1 MPSKTKPSKGKQLK
15 AKTATKTKIVALPAV
30 SKKRKGPGGPQT
42 NQELKK
48 FPQPPELRF
57 ARVDQETIAKK
68 KQLAPASKT
77 KPMQKGPLV
86 RNTMKKVSAKSQNLP
101 GNSGPVPGNKG
112 AGSALKTSAINM
124 AAANEAQK
132 QKEVFEKAIKLFN
145 SRNFAEA
152 LKLFEV
158 AVTGPSIEVAHVAR
172 LHVKMC
178 GQRIQKSA
186 IPLNTP
192 DDRYNFAISLINQ
205 RTNLDEAEKHLKAAV
220 QAKDAVDHFHYAL
233 ALCLGLK
240 GDFNGSSYHLGRAI
254 ALVPNNRSIARNDPD
269 FKEILQAPQLRDVMS
284 VPKAT

>member
-1 MPSKTKPSKGKQLK
+1 MPSKTKPFKGKPLK
-15 AKTATKTKIVALPAV
+15 SKIAATKKVALPAV
-30 SKKRKGPGGPQT
+30 SKKVVARK
-42 NQELKK
+42 K
-48 FPQPPELRF
+48 PPALS
-57 ARVDQETIAKK
+57 
-68 KQLAPASKT
+68 SKP
-77 KPMQKGPLV
+77 KPIQKGPLV
-86 RNTMKKVSAKSQNLP
+86 RNTMKKASAKAQNLRMKSRP
-101 GNSGPVPGNKG
+101 IPAKKS
-112 AGSALKTSAINM
+112 AASALKTSAINM
-124 AAANEAQK
+124 AAANETQK

-145 SRNFAEA
+145 SRNFSEA
-152 LKLFEV
+152 LKLFEI

-186 IPLNTP
+186 IPLDTP

-205 RTNLDEAEKHLKAAV
+205 RSNLDEAEKHLKAAV
-220 QAKDAVDHFHYAL
+220 HAKDATDHFHYAL

-269 FKEILQAPQLRDVMS
+269 FKEILLAPQLRDVMS

>member
-1 MPSKTKPSKGKQLK
+1 MPSKTKSSKGNQPKSKNAANTKK
-15 AKTATKTKIVALPAV
+15 AAAPAV
-30 SKKRKGPGGPQT
+30 SKKI
-42 NQELKK
+42 
-48 FPQPPELRF
+48 
-57 ARVDQETIAKK
+57 VAKK
-68 KQLAPASKT
+68 KPPAPAPQT

-86 RNTMKKVSAKSQNLP
+86 RNTMKKASAKSQSP
-101 GNSGPVPGNKG
+101 SGKSSPIPVKKS

-124 AAANEAQK
+124 AAANETQK

-152 LKLFEV
+152 LKLFEI

-186 IPLNTP
+186 IPLDTP
-192 DDRYNFAISLINQ
+192 DDRYNFAVSLINQ

-220 QAKDAVDHFHYAL
+220 QAKDAADHFHYAL

-254 ALVPNNRSIARNDPD
+254 ALVPNNRSTARNDPD
-269 FKEILQAPQLRDVMS
+269 FKEILQAPQLRDIMS
-284 VPKAT
+284 VTKAI

>member
-1 MPSKTKPSKGKQLK
+1 MPSKTKPSKANLPK
-15 AKTATKTKIVALPAV
+15 AKTAAKAKQAAPPATSKKIV
-30 SKKRKGPGGPQT
+30 
-42 NQELKK
+42 
-48 FPQPPELRF
+48 
-57 ARVDQETIAKK
+57 AKK
-68 KQLAPASKT
+68 KQLAPASKS

-86 RNTMKKVSAKSQNLP
+86 RNTIKKASAKTQNLR
-101 GNSGPVPGNKG
+101 GNRSPIPAKKS
-112 AGSALKTSAINM
+112 AGSAVTTSAINM
-124 AAANEAQK
+124 AAANETQK

-152 LKLFEV
+152 LKLFEA

-186 IPLNTP
+186 IPLDTP

-205 RTNLDEAEKHLKAAV
+205 RTNLDEAERHLKAAV
-220 QAKDAVDHFHYAL
+220 QAKDAADHFHYAL

-254 ALVPNNRSIARNDPD
+254 ALVPNNRSTARNDPD
-269 FKEILQAPQLRDVMS
+269 FKEILQAPQLRDIMS
-284 VPKAT
+284 VTKAI